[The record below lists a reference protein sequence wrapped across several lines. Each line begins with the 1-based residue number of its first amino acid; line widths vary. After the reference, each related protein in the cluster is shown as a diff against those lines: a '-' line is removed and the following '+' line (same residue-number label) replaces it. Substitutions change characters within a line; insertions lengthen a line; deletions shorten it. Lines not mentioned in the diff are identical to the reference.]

1 MSIAATGDEEQ
12 KRGIMSKKG
21 GNLVSHHEH
30 LSTEVLV
37 VGAGASGLPAAIG
50 AARAGAK
57 VICIEEDPVIGG
69 APSDYY
75 VCLFF
80 GAPITG
86 INAELKSLLESKY
99 APTPRARLF
108 LPSGWQRAWR
118 ELIAAEANLR
128 VITGARAVGVRH
140 APGSGTPVVT
150 GVAVEVLPGAT
161 FDISARVTID
171 CTGSGIL
178 SELAGCTIMYGREAQ
193 SEFDEE
199 RAPEKADNQVQ
210 ACTWMY
216 FIQGIPGARPPDR
229 ADWRPRAVHVN
240 EGLPFTAAERDPYP
254 ERVLP
259 GETDPELY
267 LQWGGGKSAF
277 PGYDTR
283 DPISLAQAHA
293 EAYEMLEPQ
302 LRELQENGYTVHLAP
317 RIGVRECR
325 RVVGDHVMTE
335 SDIACERFPD
345 DTIAVAEYGFDIW
358 GPKVEKKGRSSRYKK
373 TKHPWRYGI
382 PCRSLIPKGVDG
394 MLVAGKCMSG
404 THIAQSSFRVMPI
417 AGSTGQAAG
426 VAAALAAAR
435 SVQPRQLDV
444 GELRTELK
452 KARQHVQLAFDE
464 E

>member
-1 MSIAATGDEEQ
+1 MSIAARGDEEQ
-12 KRGIMSKKG
+12 KRGTMSNKG
-21 GNLVSHHEH
+21 GNLVSHHEN

-140 APGSGTPVVT
+140 ASGSGTPVVT

-210 ACTWMY
+210 ACTWMH
-216 FIQGIPGARPPDR
+216 FIQGIPGADR
-229 ADWRPRAVHVN
+229 SGDWRPRGVHVN
-240 EGLPFTAAERDPYP
+240 EGIPYNPAERNPHP

-267 LQWGGGKSAF
+267 LHWGGAF

-293 EAYEMLEPQ
+293 EAYQTLEPQ

-325 RVVGDHVMTE
+325 RVVGEHVMTE
-335 SDIACERFPD
+335 SDIATETFPD
-345 DTIAVAEYGFDIW
+345 DTIAVGEYGFDIW
-358 GPKVEKKGRSSRYKK
+358 GPKVAMKGRSSRYKK
-373 TKHPWRYGI
+373 TRGYRRYGV
-382 PCRSLIPKGVDG
+382 PYRALVPSGVDG
-394 MLVAGKCMSG
+394 LLVAGKCMSG
-404 THIAQSSFRVMPI
+404 THVAQSSFRVMPI

-426 VAAALAAAR
+426 VAAALAAQRRVAPR
-435 SVQPRQLDV
+435 DLDPEDVRQTLRQPMQRL
-444 GELRTELK
+444 
-452 KARQHVQLAFDE
+452 QLAFE
-464 E
+464 Q